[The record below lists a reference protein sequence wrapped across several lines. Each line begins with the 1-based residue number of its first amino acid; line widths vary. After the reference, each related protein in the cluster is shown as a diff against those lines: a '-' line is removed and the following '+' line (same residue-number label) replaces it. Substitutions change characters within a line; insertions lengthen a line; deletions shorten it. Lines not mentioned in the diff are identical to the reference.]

1 MDKLIKE
8 AQTIQDFLEVTS
20 SDDPAE
26 LSWRL
31 SEINT
36 YLARSGKMLADAKLL
51 QDNAVAE
58 IYAQHFKAIQKM
70 PATVVTK
77 FIYAQCANEN
87 YLVNWLDRINRA
99 CVHQGDNIRTQV
111 SFAKE
116 DMSLTRKGY

>member
-8 AQTIQDFLEVTS
+8 AQTIQDFLEITS

-26 LSWRL
+26 LSLRL
-31 SEINT
+31 SEINV
-36 YLARSGKMLADAKLL
+36 YMARSGKMLADAKLL
-51 QDNAVAE
+51 QDNAIASV
-58 IYAQHFKAIQKM
+58 YAQHFKAIQKM
-70 PATVVTK
+70 PATVVIK
-77 FIYAQCANEN
+77 FVNSQCAGAN
-87 YLVNWLDRINRA
+87 YLVNWLDRINRT